1 MEEIREKIGKEKDTS
16 DLKKKTGVQGTEIRE
31 GITQPKA
38 ADISRISGV
47 QGTEVREV
55 IT

>member
-1 MEEIREKIGKEKDTS
+1 MEEIREKKSG
-16 DLKKKTGVQGTEIRE
+16 KKKIPAISRISGVQGTEIRE